1 MKTKKLLTLL
11 TAGVLATTALV
22 ACSSNQKADKSTHE
36 AKTSQTTESKLEPIV
51 KGTEQSPSQYGFMQV
66 ANDSTERLWFVSSK
80 IAKDSELHG
89 VYAIKNGK
97 ATYYYLGTTEIEN
110 TGNVAYLKTDY
121 SLTFADIENLSNSEI
136 IKKAQKLDKEA
147 YLAQSK
153 LVNEYLTDYESK
165 GPLYQGVYA
174 QSIEGFE
181 VETAETF
188 NQLKSQ
194 ISDFDS
200 DKGYQKYRKQVTE
213 QTIIAAVK
221 TDDSGN
227 NVNSEKIELK
237 AFEKLEIGY
246 DEGFY
251 VYNSRNSSDYE
262 SLSLD
267 VTASLHYSMDFD
279 EREYGTVLK
288 SNYQGFDGLV
298 TRDFSDGN
306 ITFDKTDTKNIV
318 EQ

>member
-1 MKTKKLLTLL
+1 MKTKKLFSMFAIGILVATL
-11 TAGVLATTALV
+11 LV
-22 ACSSNQKADKSTHE
+22 ACSSNQKANKGTHE
-36 AKTSQTTESKLEPIV
+36 AKMNQTKKPKLEPIV

-66 ANDSTERLWFVSSK
+66 ANDSTERLWFISSK
-80 IAKDSELHG
+80 IAKDSELRG

-97 ATYYYLGTTEIEN
+97 ATYYYLGPTEIEN
-110 TGNVAYLKTDY
+110 TGDYASLKSDH

-147 YLAQSK
+147 YFAQSK

-165 GPLYQGVYA
+165 GPLYQHG
-174 QSIEGFE
+174 SRDGFKDQIDE
-181 VETAETF
+181 AF
-188 NQLKSQ
+188 NQIKRQ
-194 ISDFDS
+194 ISDFNS

-213 QTIIAAVK
+213 QPIMATVK

-227 NVNSEKIELK
+227 NVNFERIALK
-237 AFEKLEIGY
+237 SFVGLGIIY
-246 DEGFY
+246 DEGFHIY
-251 VYNSRNSSDYE
+251 QRDSEDYT
-262 SLSLD
+262 SISLD
-267 VTASLHYSMDFD
+267 VVSSSHYSMDFD

-306 ITFDKTDTKNIV
+306 ITFDKTGTKNIT
-318 EQ
+318 EE

>member
-1 MKTKKLLTLL
+1 MKKRSLFILACGVLFASAAL
-11 TAGVLATTALV
+11 TA
-22 ACSSNQKADKSTHE
+22 CSPNQKADD
-36 AKTSQTTESKLEPIV
+36 AKESKLEPIV

-66 ANDSTERLWFVSSK
+66 ANDSTERLWFISSK
-80 IAKDSELHG
+80 IAKDSELRG

-110 TGNVAYLKTDY
+110 TGDYASLKRNY

-136 IKKAQKLDKEA
+136 IKKAKKLDKEA
-147 YLAQSK
+147 YFAQSK

-165 GPLYQGVYA
+165 GPLYQHGS
-174 QSIEGFE
+174 QDDGFE
-181 VETAETF
+181 DEIAEAF
-188 NQLKSQ
+188 NQLKGQ
-194 ISDFDS
+194 ISDFNS

-213 QTIIAAVK
+213 QPITATVK

-227 NVNSEKIELK
+227 NVNFERIALK
-237 AFEKLEIGY
+237 VFEELEIGY

-251 VYNSRNSSDYE
+251 VYNSRNSSDYT
-262 SLSLD
+262 SISLD
-267 VTASLHYSMDFD
+267 VVSSSDYSMDFD
-279 EREYGTVLK
+279 KREYGTVLK

-306 ITFDKTDTKNIV
+306 ITFDKTGTKNIV
-318 EQ
+318 EE